1 MHRPNT
7 YYLNFKYYII
17 LIQAFVLCVL
27 LYAPGFGQ
35 DMQEIQIANEYI
47 LKGEKEKAITL
58 YEQLAKKNE
67 NVALIHN
74 NYFNLL
80 LDAGRFSQAEEYVEK
95 IIKRDGRLTYRL
107 DLGILYT
114 RSGDIGKADKYF
126 RMLIKAQGDDA
137 YKLKSVAD
145 YLAARNHVEYSI
157 LALQQARQAAGNN
170 LYTLE
175 LANLYRISGK
185 RDEMVQEYLNYVT
198 QTPANINY
206 VKNLMQILLSK
217 PEELEALERLLYE
230 KVQQNQNSEVFAD
243 LLIWVNLQQ
252 KNFYGAFIQA
262 RAYDRRFKKE
272 QSKTLEIAQI
282 ALNNSDFDNADK
294 AYAFVIKEYAGTPSE
309 LPARLGQ
316 IQAHEAKVKKTYPV
330 NRDSVNYLISQY
342 QKFRSSYP
350 DHPNSYEAHLSQAL
364 LYAYYLDQKD
374 SAVTSLN
381 TLIANA
387 RVSPNLKAKAKI
399 ELGDIYLLKEEPWEA
414 TLLYSQVEKSQRET
428 PVAYEAKLRNAKLS
442 YFKGEFLLAQ
452 EHLDIL
458 KQATSR
464 EIAND
469 AIDLSMR
476 IKENTVFD
484 PEGSALK
491 EFASI
496 ELLMAQNKNNQALE
510 RLQNFTVTRKV
521 KMSREEAIRKNLWSP
536 EKQLT
541 QQQLEELKMELEKNK
556 QNAGKNMFDEIA
568 GMDSVWVDEL
578 VSTDRLG
585 IKDDVY
591 WLEANLRMKRG
602 EFELANQ
609 LLEKILTE
617 FGDDILADDAFF
629 LQGEL
634 QERYLKN
641 TDKAMEIYREFLNK
655 FPGSVFAAEARKRYR
670 SLRGDFTEVDG
681 TPKF

>member
-7 YYLNFKYYII
+7 YNLNFKYYII
-17 LIQAFVLCVL
+17 LIEAFALCVL

-47 LKGEKEKAITL
+47 LKGEKEKAIAL

-95 IIKRDGRLTYRL
+95 VIKRDGRLTYRL

-198 QTPANINY
+198 QTPANISY

-350 DHPNSYEAHLSQAL
+350 NHPNSYEAHLSQAL

-556 QNAGKNMFDEIA
+556 QNVGKNMLDELT

-641 TDKAMEIYREFLNK
+641 TEKAMEIYREFLNK

>member
-1 MHRPNT
+1 MHSHNY
-7 YYLNFKYYII
+7 YYLKFKYYII
-17 LIQAFVLCVL
+17 RIQVALFCAL
-27 LYAPGFGQ
+27 LYSPIFAQ
-35 DMQEIQIANEYI
+35 DVQEIQIANKYI
-47 LKGEKEKAITL
+47 LKGEKEKAIAL

-67 NVALIHN
+67 NIPLIHN

-80 LDAGRFSQAEEYVEK
+80 VDGGKFAQAEDYVEK
-95 IIKRDGRLTYRL
+95 LIKRDPKLAYRM
-107 DLGILYT
+107 DLGIVYT
-114 RSGDIGKADKYF
+114 RSGDIAKADKYF
-126 RMLIKAQGDDA
+126 RALIKAQGEDA

-157 LALQQARQAAGNN
+157 VALQQARAAAGNN

-185 RDEMVQEYLNYVT
+185 RDQMVQEYLSYVT
-198 QTPANINY
+198 QTPSNISY

-217 PEELEALERLLYE
+217 PEELEALERLLYD

-252 KNFYGAFIQA
+252 KNFYGAFIQS
-262 RAYDRRFKKE
+262 RAYDKRFKKE

-282 ALNNSDFDNADK
+282 ALNNNDFDNADK
-294 AYAFVIKEYAGTPSE
+294 AYSFVIKEYAGTTSE
-309 LPARLGQ
+309 LPARLGL
-316 IQAHEAKVKKTYPV
+316 IQTREAKVKKSYPV
-330 NRDSVNYLISQY
+330 NRDSVSYLIAQY
-342 QKFRSSYP
+342 QTFRTNYP

-374 SAVTSLN
+374 SAVSSLN
-381 TLIANA
+381 RLIANN

-414 TLLYSQVEKSQRET
+414 TLLYSQVEKTQRET
-428 PVAYEAKLRNAKLS
+428 PLGYEAKLRNAKLS

-496 ELLMAQNKNNQALE
+496 ELLVAQNKNEVALE
-510 RLQNFTVTRKV
+510 RLKNFTVVRRV

-536 EKQLT
+536 DQQLT
-541 QQQLEELKMELEKNK
+541 EQQLQELKQQLEK
-556 QNAGKNMFDEIA
+556 QKLNMFDEKI
-568 GMDSVWVDEL
+568 MTDSVWVDEI
-578 VSTDRLG
+578 VSTDGLG

-602 EFELANQ
+602 EFEQANS
-609 LLEKILTE
+609 LLEKILSE
-617 FGDDILADDAFF
+617 FSEDILADDAYF

-634 QERYLKN
+634 QERYLNN
-641 TDKAMEIYREFLNK
+641 TEKGKEIYREFLNK
-655 FPGSVFAAEARKRYR
+655 YPGSVFAAEARKRYR
-670 SLRGDFTEVDG
+670 TLRGDFTE
-681 TPKF
+681 TESSPKF